1 MNENQRVCFNI
12 DAADDPFFI
21 NKTSCLPFTRS
32 DTICTEGSIRQQF
45 NSISAFIDASNIY
58 GSDFETSQA
67 LRNLHDGKGTLK
79 SHVLGPLLPTRL
91 QAGLDSDQGRDQDPQ
106 ELWQEM

>member
-1 MNENQRVCFNI
+1 MDENLRVCFNI

-32 DTICTEGSIRQQF
+32 DTICTDGSVRQQF

-79 SHVLGPLLPTRL
+79 T
-91 QAGLDSDQGRDQDPQ
+91 QRDFTLTKIEIGIHKTQ
-106 ELWQEM
+106 WQEM